1 MEQFKRGIF
10 MNNTQFAV
18 KFNADTL
25 AWLKENDYANT
36 QRLTAQN
43 YSFPVIIVD
52 KTTQSFFG
60 TNTTCMAAMK
70 PKVIGVE
77 QLKNLLK

>member
-1 MEQFKRGIF
+1 

-25 AWLKENDYANT
+25 AWLKEHDYSNV
-36 QRLTAQN
+36 QRLTVQN
-43 YSFPVIIVD
+43 YLFPVIIVD
-52 KTTQSFFG
+52 LSTRTFFG

-70 PKVIGVE
+70 SNVIE
-77 QLKNLLK
+77 LETLKPLLK